1 MLSIPPSSADSMQGI
16 FGVQLREHL
25 RRIHPE
31 DEAGE
36 FRVAIQ
42 QQIVRLAVSLHGRIT
57 SAFRPTAV
65 KFHYLFNLRDVANVF
80 RVGFSF

>member
-1 MLSIPPSSADSMQGI
+1 MQSI

-31 DEAGE
+31 DESGE
-36 FRVAIQ
+36 FRPAFQ
-42 QQIVRLAVSLHGRIT
+42 QQIVRLAVALHGRVV

-80 RVGFSF
+80 KVSFY